1 MSNGLI
7 KNDGHRLK
15 RNMARRNLYCFIL
28 GDYVRGVFPATISE
42 VTHVKG
48 SDIPFKDFTVAYLK
62 DLIWELR
69 EDILSSSNVDLWKVE
84 IEETDNIIKKLENIK
99 TDIQAEFGGVKLSR
113 MTQSIN
119 TIFLD
124 NPPVGIHIIV
134 QLPATTGKMKAE
146 DSDEG
151 NENQAKKGKLTQL
164 EQKDAEKII
173 NLIDNLNTIDTNQPI
188 FRVPPLP
195 GDSEYTTIYNRQ
207 CYPYFREFIF
217 NDKDFKRY
225 FITGNPGIGKT
236 YFGRLLLIT
245 LLKKGKTVLMDHKDF
260 TLYIN
265 PKEKMTFRVNTD
277 EYKLFA
283 QDSDTWCIIDE
294 REPQISHDFNVGKL
308 IMVSSP
314 KKELIKDFVKASKC
328 KSMYMPVWEKDEVLD
343 YCELLK
349 IDSITLVMEKF
360 KLCGGIARLIFDPSM
375 NLKCIE
381 KIIERAVTSIDSK
394 ILDYQGKTVNDDE
407 LTYKLIHI
415 HTNLPSDD
423 EEDPYTDSIY
433 YFASE
438 HVANFCLE
446 KLKKDNNKELRKFM
460 NNAKDISEMGSLHG
474 QLFEMICHVIL
485 RSGKDFPVRE
495 LPNGHV
501 ETKNFGI
508 LEEDY

>member
-1 MSNGLI
+1 
-7 KNDGHRLK
+7 
-15 RNMARRNLYCFIL
+15 
-28 GDYVRGVFPATISE
+28 
-42 VTHVKG
+42 
-48 SDIPFKDFTVAYLK
+48 
-62 DLIWELR
+62 
-69 EDILSSSNVDLWKVE
+69 
-84 IEETDNIIKKLENIK
+84 
-99 TDIQAEFGGVKLSR
+99 
-113 MTQSIN
+113 
-119 TIFLD
+119 
-124 NPPVGIHIIV
+124 
-134 QLPATTGKMKAE
+134 
-146 DSDEG
+146 
-151 NENQAKKGKLTQL
+151 
-164 EQKDAEKII
+164 
-173 NLIDNLNTIDTNQPI
+173 
-188 FRVPPLP
+188 
-195 GDSEYTTIYNRQ
+195 
-207 CYPYFREFIF
+207 
-217 NDKDFKRY
+217 
-225 FITGNPGIGKT
+225 
-236 YFGRLLLIT
+236 
-245 LLKKGKTVLMDHKDF
+245 MDHKDF

-265 PKEKMTFRVNTD
+265 PKEKMTFIVNTD

-294 REPQISHDFNVGKL
+294 RKPQISHDFNVGKL

-394 ILDYQGKTVNDDE
+394 ILDYQGKTVNGDE
-407 LTYKLIHI
+407 LTHKLIHI

-446 KLKKDNNKELRKFM
+446 KLKKDNNKELCKFM
-460 NNAKDISEMGSLHG
+460 NNAKDISEMGSLRG

-485 RSGKDFPVRE
+485 R
-495 LPNGHV
+495 NGHV

-508 LEEDY
+508 LEEDYYSYC

>member
-1 MSNGLI
+1 
-7 KNDGHRLK
+7 
-15 RNMARRNLYCFIL
+15 MARRNLYCFIL

-99 TDIQAEFGGVKLSR
+99 TDIQAEFG
-113 MTQSIN
+113 
-119 TIFLD
+119 
-124 NPPVGIHIIV
+124 
-134 QLPATTGKMKAE
+134 
-146 DSDEG
+146 
-151 NENQAKKGKLTQL
+151 
-164 EQKDAEKII
+164 DAEKII

-236 YFGRLLLIT
+236 YFGRLLLVT

-265 PKEKMTFRVNTD
+265 PKEKMTFIVNTD

-294 REPQISHDFNVGKL
+294 RKPQISHDFNVGKL

-394 ILDYQGKTVNDDE
+394 ILDYQGKTVNGDE
-407 LTYKLIHI
+407 LTHKLIHI

-460 NNAKDISEMGSLHG
+460 NNAKDISEMGSLRG

-485 RSGKDFPVRE
+485 RSGKDFSVRE
-495 LPNGHV
+495 LPNGH
-501 ETKNFGI
+501 EFPD
-508 LEEDY
+508 DYKSLSASMNNRNVT